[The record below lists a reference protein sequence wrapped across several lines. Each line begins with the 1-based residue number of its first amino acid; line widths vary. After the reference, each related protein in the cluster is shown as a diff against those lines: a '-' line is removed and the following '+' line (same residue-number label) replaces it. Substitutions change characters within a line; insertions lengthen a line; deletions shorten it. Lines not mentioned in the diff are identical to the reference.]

1 MRREFLR
8 RAKQTFDERGVEIP
22 YPHRTLYFGQDR
34 EGMAPPARVALQRPP
49 REGEGALEAETPSQT
64 GATTPSDDP
73 DAG

>member
-34 EGMAPPARVALQRPP
+34 AGEAPPARVALQRPP
-49 REGEGALEAETPSQT
+49 TEGEGALETETPSQT